1 MYIASDAQAV
11 AHYPLTDAQLGPK
24 QQKREKKRLL
34 FLSKLSFC
42 VMSYGM
48 EYPFGHLKSSVLF
61 LSLPRCLGALPCA
74 SQLLVSSPPPI
85 W

>member
-11 AHYPLTDAQLGPK
+11 AHYPLTYAQLAPK

-42 VMSYGM
+42 VMSYGV
-48 EYPFGHLKSSVLF
+48 EF
-61 LSLPRCLGALPCA
+61 
-74 SQLLVSSPPPI
+74 
-85 W
+85 